1 MVLAFLVWWFWTLRA
16 KTQGIFNC
24 AEGSPWN
31 GGPLKYWIWLTWIYG
46 LSKLNQLALAL
57 QKSPLMWCLVRN
69 FSGISRCIQGAF
81 VGQGNSASIE
91 PFPIFTSRCLM
102 INCRNS
108 ATSVCRSSC
117 SGQIV
122 RFLSFGMVVGSP
134 PHPEQRHSNDMLYLG
149 EFIHV
154 SQRIGNIHPWMIWWI
169 ARCPLNHWDVPRTVI
184 YWWGRWQRPK
194 RPEIEQNDT
203 PGPVTQYCCCFLCPK
218 PKRLHALS
226 VVICEGIVSQLK
238 PKYENMKK

>member
-31 GGPLKYWIWLTWIYG
+31 GGPLKYWIWVTWIYG

-57 QKSPLMWCLVRN
+57 KTSPLMWCLVRN

-134 PHPEQRHSNDMLYLG
+134 PHPEQKHSNDMLYLG
-149 EFIHV
+149 EFMHA
-154 SQRIGNIHPWMIWWI
+154 SQRIGN
-169 ARCPLNHWDVPRTVI
+169 TVI
-184 YWWGRWQRPK
+184 ILEWYDELLVVHSTIEMFPARWSIDEVDGSALKGQK
-194 RPEIEQNDT
+194 LSKKWHT
-203 PGPVTQYCCCFLCPK
+203 WPGDSILLLLPLP
-218 PKRLHALS
+218 
-226 VVICEGIVSQLK
+226 
-238 PKYENMKK
+238 